1 MLWTD
6 RAQTL
11 PCPEA
16 VQRHGC
22 NHTCPSN
29 PFFFLGRGGPNQTAT
44 SAQQPDWTQEYTV
57 IHCNQSH
64 EGLTARGE
72 ICFSQ
77 MELELMTE
85 PWIAVHTC
93 GPQEQTKS
101 LNLPWLKLYP
111 VVKKKPQT
119 TLIWYE
125 VSLCLPQRS
134 KWIFHS
140 VPSLSFAQTSHYYAW
155 YWNTCIKMLT
165 FLIHTF
171 CFSVQVCM

>member
-29 PFFFLGRGGPNQTAT
+29 PPSSSWEEEAQIRQQLQLSNWLNTGIQSYTAT
-44 SAQQPDWTQEYTV
+44 KGIRGSQQGRET
-57 IHCNQSH
+57 
-64 EGLTARGE
+64 
-72 ICFSQ
+72 CFSQ
-77 MELELMTE
+77 LEVELMTE
-85 PWIAVHTC
+85 PWIAMHTC
-93 GPQEQTKS
+93 GPHEQTKS

-111 VVKKKPQT
+111 AVKQKPQI

-125 VSLCLPQRS
+125 MSLCPPQRS

-140 VPSLSFAQTSHYYAW
+140 MLWVPFAQTSHHYAW
-155 YWNTCIKMLT
+155 YWNICIKMLPS
-165 FLIHTF
+165 LIHTF
-171 CFSVQVCM
+171 CFSV